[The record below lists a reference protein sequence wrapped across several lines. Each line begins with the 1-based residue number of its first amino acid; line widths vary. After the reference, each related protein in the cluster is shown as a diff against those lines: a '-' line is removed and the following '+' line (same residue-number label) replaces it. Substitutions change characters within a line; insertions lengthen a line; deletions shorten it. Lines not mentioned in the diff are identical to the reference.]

1 MREMRSIGVKNKDI
15 EKKKK
20 WMMKNEG
27 EEEVIDLKI
36 ERVNR
41 SRGEIYRMMEYEDLR
56 KIIKKKRELE
66 KEIMKKKEKRIMERR
81 QMKQRIWME
90 KGKKV

>member
-81 QMKQRIWME
+81 
-90 KGKKV
+90 